1 MSEWESE
8 GTGKQKKWKKKKMII
23 YRKNNGI
30 EDSEWEIDG
39 FEKPK

>member
-1 MSEWESE
+1 MDLE
-8 GTGKQKKWKKKKMII
+8 KKEMEEEKMVI

-39 FEKPK
+39 F

>member
-1 MSEWESE
+1 M
-8 GTGKQKKWKKKKMII
+8 GKWGIWKTKEMEEEKMVI